1 MTLTHVITMLIDISI
16 VLIVCGLGLKTE
28 KGDAI
33 YLLSRPSLLL
43 RSLASMNVV
52 MAFVAVA
59 IAVLFTLPFSVKLA
73 LVALAISPV
82 PPILP
87 VKQQRAGGSQCYAVS
102 LLLFASLTAVVLA
115 PVAVGLTAAFFGRDA
130 SIAPLAVAKII
141 LISVIAPLLTGI
153 FVRHRFPAAAQR
165 LARPVSTIGTAV
177 LIVAM
182 LPVLSVAT
190 KEIWT
195 IVGDGA
201 VLALAA
207 FAIVGLV
214 VGHWLGGPEPE
225 NRTVLALATSTR
237 HPGVALAIANLNFPD
252 ERTTFAIVLY
262 HLAIGAIVSLP
273 YVKWRRPAQLIS
285 PTG

>member
-1 MTLTHVITMLIDISI
+1 MTPAHMITMLINISI

-28 KGDAI
+28 KGDAV
-33 YLLSRPSLLL
+33 YLLSRPMLLL
-43 RSLASMNVV
+43 RSITSMNVV
-52 MAFVAVA
+52 MALVAMA

-87 VKQQRAGGSQCYAVS
+87 VKQQRVGGSQCYAVS
-102 LLLFASLTAVVLA
+102 LLFFASLAAVVLA
-115 PVAVGLTAAFFGRDA
+115 PVAVGLTGAFFGHEV
-130 SIAPLAVAKII
+130 SIAPFTVAKIV
-141 LISVIAPLLTGI
+141 LISVVAPLLAGI
-153 FVRHRFPAAAQR
+153 FVRHRFPAVAER
-165 LARPVSTIGTAV
+165 LARPISLTGTAV
-177 LIVAM
+177 LIAAM

-195 IVGDGA
+195 IVGDGV

-237 HPGVALAIANLNFPD
+237 HPGVAIAIANLNFPD
-252 ERTTFAIVLY
+252 ERVIFAIVLY
-262 HLAIGAIVSLP
+262 HLVIGAIVSLP
-273 YVKWRRPAQLIS
+273 YVKWERLAGTLSR
-285 PTG
+285 TG